1 MEINKTKRCITCRE
15 EKPLEE
21 FGLSRNSR
29 DGHRKQCAICA
40 KAQEDRRAAKKNQIV
55 RFWECDIIAKPLKD
69 YDREESERLREKR
82 ARERQGETV
91 SWD

>member
-1 MEINKTKRCITCRE
+1 MEANKTKRCITCRE
-15 EKPLEE
+15 EKPIEE

-29 DGHRKQCAICA
+29 DGHRKQCTICA
-40 KAQEDRRAAKKNQIV
+40 KAQEGRRAEKKNQIV

-69 YDREESERLREKR
+69 YDGEERLRKEREKR
-82 ARERQGETV
+82 EKEKTV